1 MRNTIS
7 AAIVLVLGVGLLAGC
22 KKDQDQPKATGGSH
36 QIPVICTKCE
46 ATGTLALSA
55 EAKRESWPKVC
66 PACKKWA
73 AYASG
78 KCKDCGKLVP
88 LKDARTDSFGYPPI
102 CPHCNKPWQQ

>member
-1 MRNTIS
+1 VSVRIS
-7 AAIVLVLGVGLLAGC
+7 TAVVLALGIVLLGAC
-22 KKDQDQPKATGGSH
+22 KQKQEQSTAAGSH
-36 QIPVICTKCE
+36 QIPVICTRCG
-46 ATGTLALSA
+46 ATGTLSLSS

-88 LKDARTDSFGYPPI
+88 LKDARTNSFGYPEI
-102 CPHCNKPWQQ
+102 CPYCGKPWQQ